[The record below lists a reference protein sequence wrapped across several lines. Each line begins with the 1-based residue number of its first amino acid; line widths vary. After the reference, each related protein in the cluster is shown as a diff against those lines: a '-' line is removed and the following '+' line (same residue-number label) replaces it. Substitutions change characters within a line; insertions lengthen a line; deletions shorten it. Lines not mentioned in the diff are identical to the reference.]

1 MANRKIPTRFLTQIL
16 TPASP
21 TDQSSA
27 TMRPNRNNSPRLHLG
42 NRSATASDP
51 GYRLTQRETSAAR
64 IEPAAASRAPR
75 HRIPNPIPSERTR
88 PVVGEAERSPRTAP
102 ARATSTGRGSSAS
115 RDPSRAARFSSP
127 PLFSSVR
134 REKGGERERRV
145 EIFGGPYETEGSWCG
160 GAVWGGMPLRRGAR
174 DCVRVR

>member
-1 MANRKIPTRFLTQIL
+1 VANRKIPTRFLTQIL

-51 GYRLTQRETSAAR
+51 GCRLTQRETSAAR

-115 RDPSRAARFSSP
+115 RDPSREVSFVPSS
-127 PLFSSVR
+127 LRLGDR
-134 REKGGERERRV
+134 REERET
-145 EIFGGPYETEGSWCG
+145 G
-160 GAVWGGMPLRRGAR
+160 
-174 DCVRVR
+174 